1 MTHQIDPDAR
11 YIAAGIARAEC
22 YANTFDR
29 LRADLEAD
37 LATAAR
43 RRYIAILEEAAATR
57 RRSRRLAAWVI
68 ASAALGSA
76 SVYAIVLGAIT
87 AAGLA

>member
-37 LATAAR
+37 LVTAAR

-57 RRSRRLAAWVI
+57 RHRRLAAWVI

>member
-37 LATAAR
+37 LVTAA
-43 RRYIAILEEAAATR
+43 AILEEAAATR